1 MEAAMAMIHS
11 QPHLSLPSYS
21 DLEDDDGFSSSG
33 ELLRGGGGTN
43 SSGGRSSSLRRRS
56 YGDDV
61 AILSTGGAPL
71 PRSSKPSPRHVNG
84 RGGTTDEHAV
94 DANFHV
100 WTTDEHAAEAYFH
113 VSVAPGY
120 VSFEDVIG
128 GAALYRD
135 RSGQPLEAAI
145 SDPLMRTA
153 SRLYV
158 REDGRSH
165 HCRQQSPGPLGTRRG
180 SAMHAI
186 IKKAGRYEVDGYVY
200 SAAEEPKIMITG
212 KWNKSLTACSFRLKR
227 SWIITAD
234 WFGVREKYCSS
245 L

>member
-11 QPHLSLPSYS
+11 QPHLSRQSYS
-21 DLEDDDGFSSSG
+21 DLEDDDESSSSE
-33 ELLRGGGGTN
+33 ELLHGGGGATG
-43 SSGGRSSSLRRRS
+43 SGGRTSSSLRRRS
-56 YGDDV
+56 YGDV
-61 AILSTGGAPL
+61 AILPAGGAPL
-71 PRSSKPSPRHVNG
+71 PRSSKPPPRHGNG

-128 GAALYRD
+128 GTALYRD
-135 RSGQPLEAAI
+135 RSGQPLEVAI

-186 IKKAGRYEVDGYVY
+186 IKKYVHPLQGFLAGIFCCIMPRDR
-200 SAAEEPKIMITG
+200 SATTQTNG
-212 KWNKSLTACSFRLKR
+212 LF
-227 SWIITAD
+227 
-234 WFGVREKYCSS
+234 
-245 L
+245 